1 MSFRSSP
8 VRLRRQLILLA
19 LLALLPVLA
28 FALYGAVGQRRQ
40 TTGRMEREASRL
52 LQVALAQHDA
62 LLASTASRLEGLA
75 LAPETRFEPHVGCDT
90 LLHAVDARWPGV
102 ADIGLFDPDGR
113 RHCSSEPPTPYAA
126 RSSAR
131 TAAFVGRVIAMPRFT
146 IGRAFYDDE
155 SGVPA
160 VVVGQPVE
168 GRDGRVTEVLMA
180 AAVLR
185 WIEHFPRD
193 VALPAHATVVLL
205 DGAGRV
211 LYRAP
216 RPERWT
222 GQVATDS
229 TLLRLVRSA
238 TTPAFDSSSRVVE
251 GAGLDG
257 ESRVYA
263 VGRLPGPGDAAPYL
277 TVGLS
282 KARAVA
288 DADAILRRDLLRV
301 GGLTLLTLVVAAI
314 VGELLVLRRVRA
326 LVEATERIAG
336 GRLDL
341 GTGVP
346 HDAGEVGRIAEA
358 VDRMTAA
365 LRTRAAEADEAVAA
379 LRRGEERYRSLVVG
393 TSQIVWSADRTG
405 AVVEDVPSWRAVT
418 GQTPEESRGFG
429 WFAAV
434 HPDDRAAARDALRT
448 AGVERRQLSTLWRL
462 RTASGEYRHYTVHGV
477 PLFEADGRTVREWVG
492 FGVDVT
498 EQRTAEE
505 ALRQSEDAQRQGQ
518 KLEAVGRLAGGI
530 AHDFNNLLTAIR
542 SYSELV
548 LEDQALGEQHRGDVE
563 EIQKATDRAAALVRQ
578 LLAFSRRQPVQPA
591 LLDVDA
597 VVRDMDA
604 LLRRLIGAEYVLAA
618 EAGAPGARVRADRAQ
633 LEQVLLNLVLN
644 ARDAMP
650 DGGTITVTTASR
662 DDEEGGVRVPSVE
675 LSVRDTG
682 VGMDGT
688 TRARIFEPFF
698 TTKAPGVGTG
708 LGLATVYGAVQQAG
722 GRIEVE
728 SAPGAGTVFRVIL
741 PRAADGA
748 SLPTPPLG
756 APAVRP
762 EQPLASRGVVLL
774 ADDEAALRSA
784 AARVLRRAGYTVL
797 EAEDGEAALALWR
810 ESRDAIALLLTDVR
824 MPRLNGVELA
834 ERLRSE
840 APELP
845 VLFMTGYA
853 AELAARA
860 ERTVPDARH
869 MEKPFEVRALVDM
882 VDDALRRP
890 ARRP

>member
-1 MSFRSSP
+1 VSFRSSP

-40 TTGRMEREASRL
+40 TTARMEREASRL

-90 LLHAVDARWPGV
+90 LLHALDARWPGV

-185 WIEHFPRD
+185 WLEHFPRD
-193 VALPAHATVVLL
+193 VALPTHATVVLL
-205 DGAGRV
+205 DGTGRV

-222 GQVATDS
+222 GEAATDS
-229 TLLRLVRSA
+229 ALLRLVRSA
-238 TTPAFDSSSRVVE
+238 TAPAFDSSSRVTE

-263 VGRLPGPGDAAPYL
+263 VGRLLGPGDASPYL

-288 DADAILRRDLLRV
+288 EADAILRRDLLRV
-301 GGLTLLTLVVAAI
+301 GGLTLLTLVVAAL
-314 VGELLVLRRVRA
+314 VGELLVLRRIRA

-346 HDAGEVGRIAEA
+346 HDAGEIGRIAEA

-365 LRTRAAEADEAVAA
+365 LRTRAAEADQAVAA

-393 TSQIVWSADRTG
+393 TSQIVWSADRMG

-597 VVRDMDA
+597 VVRDMDV
-604 LLRRLIGAEYVLAA
+604 LLRRLIGAEYLLA
-618 EAGAPGARVRADRAQ
+618 AQ

-650 DGGTITVTTASR
+650 DGGTITVTTSLR
-662 DDEEGGVRVPSVE
+662 DDGEGGTGMPSVE
-675 LSVRDTG
+675 LSVRDRG
-682 VGMDGT
+682 IGMDEAT
-688 TRARIFEPFF
+688 QARIFEPFF

-708 LGLATVYGAVQQAG
+708 LGLPTVYGAVQQAG

-728 SAPGAGTVFRVIL
+728 SEPGAGTIFRVIL
-741 PRAADGA
+741 PCAADGVF
-748 SLPTPPLG
+748 LPTPPIG
-756 APAVRP
+756 TPAVRP
-762 EQPLASRGVVLL
+762 DQPHASRGVVLL
-774 ADDEAALRSA
+774 ADDEAPLRSA

-810 ESRDAIALLLTDVR
+810 ESRDRIDLLLSDVR

-834 ERLRSE
+834 ERLRTE
-840 APELP
+840 MPGLP
-845 VLFMTGYA
+845 VLLMTGYA

-869 MEKPFEVRALVDM
+869 LEKPFEVRALVEM
-882 VDDALRRP
+882 VDEALRRP
-890 ARRP
+890 APRP